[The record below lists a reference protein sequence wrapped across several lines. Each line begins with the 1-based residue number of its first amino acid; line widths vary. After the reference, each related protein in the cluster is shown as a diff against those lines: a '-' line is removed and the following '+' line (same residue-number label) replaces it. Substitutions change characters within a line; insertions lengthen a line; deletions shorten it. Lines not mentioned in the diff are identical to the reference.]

1 MNSSYIDELE
11 SVAAIDLPWNSLQGK
26 TIAVTGS
33 TGLICSFM
41 VDLIMYRNKKYN
53 NDCKV
58 IAVTRNAQKA
68 EIRFKGHLKND
79 LFSILEHDISEPLP
93 DLHIDYLIHG
103 ASNADP
109 ISFVKDPVGTM
120 KSNVLGTINLLEYAK
135 INPSSRVLFLSS
147 GEVYGESSEITEF
160 TEEDCGYIN
169 FNDLRATYPTS
180 KRTAEQLCLSYAQQ
194 FHIDVLISRLCYV
207 YGPTMTDTDSRV
219 IAQFLRNVLDNKDII
234 MKSEGLQIRSY
245 CYLTDAVS
253 ALLHILL
260 LGDIGGIYNVANK
273 TSNVSIRQLAEALSA
288 QFGLPIK
295 FEIPSMAEKSG
306 YSKVTRAILNAAK
319 LEGLGWNARVEIHE
333 GLGRTVRVLRE
344 NRFDF

>member
-1 MNSSYIDELE
+1 
-11 SVAAIDLPWNSLQGK
+11 
-26 TIAVTGS
+26 
-33 TGLICSFM
+33 
-41 VDLIMYRNKKYN
+41 
-53 NDCKV
+53 
-58 IAVTRNAQKA
+58 
-68 EIRFKGHLKND
+68 
-79 LFSILEHDISEPLP
+79 
-93 DLHIDYLIHG
+93 
-103 ASNADP
+103 
-109 ISFVKDPVGTM
+109 
-120 KSNVLGTINLLEYAK
+120 
-135 INPSSRVLFLSS
+135 
-147 GEVYGESSEITEF
+147 
-160 TEEDCGYIN
+160 
-169 FNDLRATYPTS
+169 
-180 KRTAEQLCLSYAQQ
+180 
-194 FHIDVLISRLCYV
+194 
-207 YGPTMTDTDSRV
+207 MTDTDSRV